1 MIEVVLI
8 VVTLV
13 SVSVAVVAWHR
24 HDDMDDGNDNIKR
37 GQ

>member
-8 VVTLV
+8 VATLV
-13 SVSVAVVAWHR
+13 PVSVAVVAWHR
-24 HDDMDDGNDNIKR
+24 HDDKVDGNDNIKR